1 MMQLP
6 KDFVELLALLNE
18 RKVRAL
24 IVGGYAFVYH
34 TRPRTTKDLDI
45 WVEPTPENV
54 RRLLEALDDFGFGSL
69 GLKADD
75 FLEPG
80 RFVQLGYAP
89 RRIDLLTSLKA
100 VDFEDAWKGRVEDA
114 IGDVKVC
121 ILGVPD
127 LIRNKRAVGRPRDQE
142 DVAVLE
148 TFHKTRP

>member
-34 TRPRTTKDLDI
+34 TRPRTTKDIDI
-45 WVEPTPENV
+45 WVEPTPQNV
-54 RRLLEALDDFGFGSL
+54 QGLLAALDDFGFGSL

-75 FLEPG
+75 FLAPG
-80 RFVQLGYAP
+80 RFVQLGYPP
-89 RRIDLLTSLKA
+89 RRIDLMTSLKG
-100 VDFEDAWKGRVEDA
+100 VDFEDAWKGRVEDV

-127 LIRNKRAVGRPRDQE
+127 LIRNKRAVGRPQDKA

-148 TFHKTRP
+148 IFHKTRP

>member
-34 TRPRTTKDLDI
+34 ARPRTTKDIDI
-45 WVEPTPENV
+45 WVEPTPDNV
-54 RRLLEALDDFGFGSL
+54 QRLLEALDDFGFGSL

-75 FLEPG
+75 FLEPN
-80 RFVQLGYAP
+80 RFVQLGYPP
-89 RRIDLLTSLKA
+89 RRVDLITSLKG
-100 VDFEDAWKGRVEDA
+100 VNFEEAWKGRVEDS

-121 ILGVPD
+121 ILGIPD
-127 LIRNKRAVGRPRDQE
+127 LIRNKRAVGRPQDQA

-148 TFHKTRP
+148 TFQKTRP